1 MNVVSMDVF
10 KAVIGDTTLLALTHT
25 VTIDGKEDRRT
36 EYVRMSH
43 ENARAISAALLA
55 ASSDSDG
62 DDDAPYECEEE
73 EVEDATTMVRGGL
86 IDPHGGLL

>member
-43 ENARAISAALLA
+43 DNARAISAALLA

-62 DDDAPYECEEE
+62 DDDEV
-73 EVEDATTMVRGGL
+73 VEDTANDTSSVRVVN
-86 IDPHGGLL
+86 DAYDGLL

>member
-62 DDDAPYECEEE
+62 DD
-73 EVEDATTMVRGGL
+73 VEDTETDPVKEDTTLVRRAIGDIG
-86 IDPHGGLL
+86 DLL